1 MAIKINGNTV
11 IDDSQN
17 FTSTGT
23 VSATG
28 NITGQNIRTSGT
40 VSATGNIS
48 ANNLIA
54 ISNVNSNVVSAQTVS
69 TNSVLATGT
78 ISAQSNV
85 IGGNVISNGTI
96 SAGGNVNIAGN
107 ISAGGTITA
116 SFVNGNVT
124 GNIQAPGNVGE
135 IPFKNPNGYFTANLN
150 MSFDQTNAAFF
161 AEKVFCGNGGFGT
174 PAGVTTM
181 DIGNVNPTTIVMG
194 GRATTINIGNTAGT
208 TRIAGN
214 LSITGNLLPAAILSS
229 SQISTTGNIT
239 ANIVNAA
246 NLQNT
251 GLLTISTTSGNIA
264 MQPAGNVVLNNK
276 NINNVAEPTQDN
288 DVATKVYVDRV
299 ATTGLAFHTAVTAAT
314 TANLATT
321 TGGTITY
328 TQPNG
333 PGNGVAAKITT
344 TGSFTTIDTANVQ
357 TVGTRI
363 LVKNEGNAV
372 LNGVY
377 TWANSTSIVRSSDA
391 DEYGSNSSEQL
402 SVNDYFFVSG
412 GNVNLGSAYVVDA
425 PQGTIIFGT
434 SNIAFAQFSQ
444 SQVYSGNASAGI
456 SLVGTVINAK
466 TDGVTTAFD
475 GNGNIIVKTS
485 ANLTTPNIG
494 AATGTS
500 LSTTGTVTGGNLVTA
515 GLISSTGTIT
525 SAATITGANI
535 TTAGLVTATGNVS
548 GGNLRTG
555 GFVSAAGNVIAGNL
569 TTVATGNVSA
579 GNVLTTGLVSATGN
593 IQGNFFIGN
602 GSQLTGIDATAI
614 QNGTANVRTFL
625 NGNVTTSAGGTANV
639 LNVTST
645 GTIVT
650 GTESV
655 TGTATVGNLAT
666 AGTVS
671 ATGNILGG
679 ANLSITG
686 NSFTMGT
693 SLNTVSINN
702 GTFSIVGNVQA
713 GQLRGGLVSTFGT
726 VVADG
731 NITGG
736 NVLTAGTVSATGT
749 GVFGN
754 ITTQGT
760 ISAAGNIVTAGLFVG
775 NFQGNITGNLTVPG
789 SNTQVLF
796 NTNGNADAVAGFT
809 YAKDSNTLGILGI
822 VSSQGNV
829 IAGNVRTAGLI
840 TATGNITG
848 GNITTAGRLFVTAGT
863 DNIELL
869 NGVISASGNVQAGN
883 IRTTGLISATGN
895 ITGGNVLFGAGI
907 VSGTGNVFATNLTGT
922 LQTAAQTNITS
933 VGTLGSLAVTANVT
947 GGNILTGGLISATST
962 ITSAA
967 NITGGNVLTAGIM
980 SSTGNGIHGNV
991 LTGGLISATGGI
1003 TGASFATTGAI
1014 SGASVS
1020 ASGNVTG
1027 GNIVTAGTVSATGNI
1042 NTAGSINLA
1051 GNIVDSS
1058 ALTISTAA
1066 GDIVLAP
1073 TGNVSVNSKNIN
1085 NVAQPTQ
1092 NQDAATKLYVDNL
1105 VSTSISYH
1113 TPVTAATTANLATTT
1128 GGTIT
1133 YAQPGGAGNGQGATI
1148 TTTGS
1153 FNLIDTAN
1161 VQTANTR
1168 ILVKDEGNAVLNGV
1182 YVWSNATVIT
1192 RAADANTYG
1201 AGNVNALGLNDYFF
1215 VSSGNVNKGSAYIV
1229 NAPTGTITFGTSNI
1243 SFAQFSNSQTYTANT
1258 SAGITLVGTVITGKV
1273 DGITTAF
1280 DGGGNISVKASANL
1294 TTPNIGAATGTSLSV
1309 TGAVNTATTIS
1320 ATGNI
1325 TGGNILTAGLISVT
1339 GSITSAANLSLTGNI
1354 VDGGELWV
1362 NTSSNGNINLN
1373 PNGTGQTNIP
1383 TGILNVTG
1391 NIQGGNLRTAG
1402 LISATGAITG
1412 AAITGSSLTVT
1423 TGNITCGNI
1432 VNANGNGVGNIGSSS
1447 LYFNTVFAKAT
1458 SAQYADL
1465 AEKYTADAEYEPG
1478 TVVQFGGS
1486 AEVTLCVADGCSRVA
1501 GVIST
1506 NPSYIMNGTLEGA
1519 HVATVALTGRV
1530 PTKVTGAVHKG
1541 DLMVSA
1547 GNGVA
1552 RAETNPQV
1560 GTVIGKALE
1569 DSNGDA
1575 VIEVVVGRF

>member
-28 NITGQNIRTSGT
+28 NITGQNIKTTGT

-54 ISNVNSNVVSAQTVS
+54 ISSVDSNVVSAQTVN

-107 ISAGGTITA
+107 VSAAGTVTA
-116 SFVNGNVT
+116 SFINGNIT
-124 GNIQAPGNVGE
+124 GNLQAPGNVSE
-135 IPFKNPNGYFTANLN
+135 IPFKNLAGYFTANVN
-150 MSFDQTNAAFF
+150 MTFDQTNAAFF

-174 PAGVTTM
+174 PTGVTTM
-181 DIGNVNPTTIVMG
+181 SIGNVNPTTIEMG
-194 GRATTINIGNTAGT
+194 GRATTINIGNTAGNT
-208 TRIAGN
+208 TFSGN
-214 LSITGNLLPAAILSS
+214 VSVIGNLLPAAILSS

-251 GLLTISTTSGNIA
+251 GLLSIVTSSGNIA
-264 MQPAGNVVLNNK
+264 IEPAGNVVLNNK
-276 NINNVAEPTQDN
+276 NINNVAEPAQDN

-299 ATTGLAFHTAVTAAT
+299 ATTGLAFHEGVTAAT

-333 PGNGVAAKITT
+333 PGNGIAAKITT
-344 TGSFTTIDTANVQ
+344 TGSFNLIDTANVQ

-377 TWANSTSIVRSSDA
+377 TWANSTSIVRSTDA

-412 GNVNLGSAYVVDA
+412 GTVNLGSAYVVDA
-425 PQGTIIFGT
+425 PSGTIIFGT

-456 SLVGTVINAK
+456 NLVGTVINAK

-475 GNGNIIVKTS
+475 GNGNIIVKAS

-500 LSTTGTVTGGNLVTA
+500 LSTTGTVTGGNLLTA

-525 SAATITGANI
+525 SADTITGANI
-535 TTAGLVTATGNVS
+535 TTAGVVSSAGNVT

-569 TTVATGNVSA
+569 TTIATGNVSA

-645 GTIVT
+645 GTITT
-650 GTESV
+650 GTASV
-655 TGTATVGNLAT
+655 TGTATAGNLAT

-671 ATGNILGG
+671 ATGNITGGNILGG
-679 ANLSITG
+679 ANVNATTHTGTTVSVTANITG
-686 NSFTMGT
+686 GNILTAGLISAT
-693 SLNTVSINN
+693 STITSAANIT
-702 GTFSIVGNVQA
+702 GGNILTA
-713 GQLRGGLVSTFGT
+713 GLISATSTIT
-726 VVADG
+726 SAA

-736 NVLTAGTVSATGT
+736 NVLTTGTVSATGV

-760 ISAAGNIVTAGLFVG
+760 ISAAGNIITAGLFVG

-809 YAKDSNTLGILGI
+809 YNKDSNTLGILGI

-840 TATGNITG
+840 TATGN
-848 GNITTAGRLFVTAGT
+848 VTAG
-863 DNIELL
+863 
-869 NGVISASGNVQAGN
+869 NV
-883 IRTTGLISATGN
+883 TTAGLISATGN
-895 ITGGNVLFGAGI
+895 VTAGNVLFGAGI

-933 VGTLGSLAVTANVT
+933 VGTLSALTVTANVT
-947 GGNILTGGLISATST
+947 GGNVLTAGIMSSTGNGIHGNVLTGGLISATST

-980 SSTGNGIHGNV
+980 SSTGNGIYGNV

-1003 TGASFATTGAI
+1003 TGGSVTTAGA
-1014 SGASVS
+1014 VS
-1020 ASGNVTG
+1020 AAANVTG

-1051 GNIVDSS
+1051 GNIVDSN

-1339 GSITSAANLSLTGNI
+1339 GSITSASNLSLTGNI

-1412 AAITGSSLTVT
+1412 AALTGTSLTVT

>member
-124 GNIQAPGNVGE
+124 GNLQAPGNVGE

-161 AEKVFCGNGGFGT
+161 AEKVYCGNGGFGT

-246 NLQNT
+246 NLKNT

-264 MQPAGNVVLNNK
+264 MEPAGNVVLNNK

-377 TWANSTSIVRSSDA
+377 TWANSTSIVRSTDA

-402 SVNDYFFVSG
+402 SVNDYFFVSS
-412 GNVNLGSAYVVDA
+412 GNVNLGSAYVVDS
-425 PQGTIIFGT
+425 PSGTIIFGT

-500 LSTTGTVTGGNLVTA
+500 LSTTGTVTSGNLVTA

-671 ATGNILGG
+671 ATGNITGG
-679 ANLSITG
+679 N
-686 NSFTMGT
+686 
-693 SLNTVSINN
+693 
-702 GTFSIVGNVQA
+702 IVTA
-713 GQLRGGLVSTFGT
+713 GLVSATGT
-726 VVADG
+726 
-731 NITGG
+731 ITGG
-736 NVLTAGTVSATGT
+736 NINCAGNVGITGSLIVSGVPPFNSVAITGATISAAGNITAGNVATAGTVSATGT

-809 YAKDSNTLGILGI
+809 YAKDSNTLSILGI

-840 TATGNITG
+840 TATGNVTAS
-848 GNITTAGRLFVTAGT
+848 NITAVAGITTGT
-863 DNIELL
+863 ISGKDLL
-869 NGVISASGNVQAGN
+869 AS
-883 IRTTGLISATGN
+883 GLISATGN
-895 ITGGNVLFGAGI
+895 VTAGNVLFGAGI

-933 VGTLGSLAVTANVT
+933 VGTLSALTVT
-947 GGNILTGGLISATST
+947 
-962 ITSAA
+962 A

-991 LTGGLISATGGI
+991 LTGGLISATSTITSAANITGGNILTAGVMSSTANITGGNILTAGLISAAGGI
-1003 TGASFATTGAI
+1003 TGGSVTTAGA
-1014 SGASVS
+1014 VS
-1020 ASGNVTG
+1020 AAANVTG

-1530 PTKVTGAVHKG
+1530 PTKVTGAVRKG

-1552 RAETNPQV
+1552 RAEANPQV